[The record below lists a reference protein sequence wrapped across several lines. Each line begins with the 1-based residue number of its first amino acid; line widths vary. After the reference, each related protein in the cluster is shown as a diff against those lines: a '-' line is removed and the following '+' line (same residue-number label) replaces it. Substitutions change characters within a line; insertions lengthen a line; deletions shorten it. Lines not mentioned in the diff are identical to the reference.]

1 MKSALASNTNNN
13 KLTFTLI
20 TSFLSSIIVTIL
32 IYHSGSIFMGGDNVY
47 PLSPNVF
54 YNYNLFFTN
63 ANGGSPAI
71 LNYLSVNNII
81 ALILLF
87 PFFNQYSQII
97 GFLIDTFIG
106 NLAISLLI
114 YKNLMRQDVSKVN
127 LYIYFVT
134 ILSEIL
140 LYTTINFHYIIQVFP
155 ATFFPIFLSFPW
167 IIYFIDSIVNDN
179 EKIFIKIIK
188 VIITALLIIIF
199 INSIP
204 TLILVAY
211 SMLAVLFL
219 SFLAFSKGPIKQKIK
234 ILVLAFSSVVIF
246 DIIILQPYLSF
257 YHSYTNP
264 ETFTN
269 SQNYFLAALEY
280 YISTRQGNIG
290 NVLTLSY
297 YQNWLFVKINPILLS
312 LFSLNTILIIIPF
325 IIKKKLPQALPFL
338 ITFLFLSGWLAAPFL
353 FTSFYFNLYKNT
365 PYLWSLD
372 IPWLSFTYF
381 LSLSFS
387 LTLGTGLSFLDF
399 RKIIAKVLI
408 ILLLIISVG
417 VNFSVSYPFSGQIG
431 YPSRTQL
438 PSYLYEISNIISST
452 NIYNPR
458 TLVYPLSPIYVA
470 YNFSKSVYAGFGFW
484 YSLLKGDVYSSYYL
498 SNLPGY
504 SLEFF
509 MLFYPLK
516 NLTDLEPMINTMKIL
531 GINYV
536 ILTKNFIPSYYNRFY
551 YEFYN
556 QTIVQRFENCLKDY
570 PVLFNNSQ
578 MTLYHFS
585 NEQVVSPVKYIILVN
600 ITGPLWPFLSP
611 SYIPYRLTLLQE
623 ALGINFVNYS
633 NAIIIPKSY
642 EGYLLKYIGKEGI
655 NITNINDN
663 ITVIIINNLNAKTTV
678 YGNSPNEFRV
688 KLLVGG
694 EQNYSYV
701 PLIVRYYYYPEY
713 VNYYNG
719 NYSDLIIIPSYGNQ
733 TYLLLVKPSSSFT
746 TINFNYTNIYVYIYV
761 VSYPLL
767 LIILVIYLILRNK
780 LNESLKLIHKL
791 FNREFRR

>member
-1 MKSALASNTNNN
+1 MKSELASNTNNN

-32 IYHSGSIFMGGDNVY
+32 IYHSGSIFIGGDNVY

-63 ANGGSPAI
+63 TNGGYPAI
-71 LNYLSVNNII
+71 NNII
-81 ALILLF
+81 FNILLF

-114 YKNLMRQDVSKVN
+114 YKNLMRQDATKVN

-140 LYTTINFHYIIQVFP
+140 LYTTINLYYIIQVLP

-246 DIIILQPYLSF
+246 DIIILRPYLSF

-264 ETFTN
+264 KVFTN
-269 SQNYFLAALEY
+269 SQNYFLAALEAYIY
-280 YISTRQGNIG
+280 YTQGNIG
-290 NVLTLSY
+290 NVITLSY
-297 YQNWLFVKINPILLS
+297 YGNSLFVKINPIVLS
-312 LFSLNTILIIIPF
+312 LFSLNIVLIIIPF

-353 FTSFYFNLYKNT
+353 FTSFYLNLYKNI

-399 RKIIAKVLI
+399 KKIIAKVLI

-417 VNFSVSYPFSGQIG
+417 ANFSVSYSFSGQ
-431 YPSRTQL
+431 TQL
-438 PSYLYEISNIISST
+438 PSYLFKISNIISST

-458 TLVYPLSPIYVA
+458 TLVYPLAPDYVA
-470 YNFSKSVYAGFGFW
+470 YNFSKSAYVGFGFW

-498 SNLPGY
+498 SNLPAY

-536 ILTKNFIPSYYNRFY
+536 ILTKNFIPSYYFG
-551 YEFYN
+551 FYN

-600 ITGPLWPFLSP
+600 ITGPLWPSSSP

-623 ALGINFVNYS
+623 ALDINFVNYS

-688 KLLVGG
+688 KLLV
-694 EQNYSYV
+694 EDKQNYSYV

-713 VNYYNG
+713 VNYYSG

-733 TYLLLVKPSSSFT
+733 TYLLLVKPSSSLT
-746 TINFNYTNIYVYIYV
+746 TISFNYTNIYAYISV
-761 VSYPLL
+761 LLYPSL

-791 FNREFRR
+791 FNRDFRR

>member
-1 MKSALASNTNNN
+1 MKSALANNANN

-20 TSFLSSIIVTIL
+20 TSFLSSIITTIL
-32 IYHSGSIFMGGDNVY
+32 VYHSGSIFTGADNVY

-63 ANGGSPAI
+63 INGGSPAI
-71 LNYLSVNNII
+71 VNYPPVNNII
-81 ALILLF
+81 AFILLL

-97 GFLIDTFIG
+97 DFPLVAFVG

-114 YKNLMRQDVSKVN
+114 YKNLIRQDFTKVN
-127 LYIYFVT
+127 IYIYFVT

-140 LYTTINFHYIIQVFP
+140 LYTSINLHYIIKIFTS
-155 ATFFPIFLSFPW
+155 TFFPIFLSFPW
-167 IIYFIDSIVNDN
+167 IIYFIDSIVNDS

-204 TLILVAY
+204 TLILVVY

-219 SFLAFSKGPIKQKIK
+219 SFLAISKEPIKQKIK

-246 DIIILQPYLSF
+246 NIIILKLYLSF

-264 ETFTN
+264 EAFTN
-269 SQNYFLAALEY
+269 SQNSFLSILEY
-280 YISTRQGNIG
+280 CIVTRQGSIG

-297 YQNWLFVKINPILLS
+297 YQNSIFVKINSIVLL

-325 IIKKKLPQALPFL
+325 IVKKKLPQALPFL
-338 ITFLFLSGWLAAPFL
+338 ITFLFLSGWLAAPFV
-353 FTSFYFNLYKNT
+353 FTSFYLNLYKNI

-372 IPWLSFTYF
+372 IPSLSFTYF

-387 LTLGTGLSFLDF
+387 LILGTGLSFLNF
-399 RKIIAKVLI
+399 RKIIAEVLI

-417 VNFSVSYPFSGQIG
+417 ANFSASYSFPGLTR
-431 YPSRTQL
+431 YPTQTQL

-452 NIYNPR
+452 NVYNPR
-458 TLVYPLSPIYVA
+458 ILIYPLGPAYVA
-470 YNFSKSVYAGFGFW
+470 YNFSKSVYVGFGFW
-484 YSLLKGDVYSSYYL
+484 YSLLKGDEYSSCYF
-498 SNLPGY
+498 SNKPGY

-536 ILTKNFIPSYYNRFY
+536 VLTKNFIPSYYY
-551 YEFYN
+551 GLYD
-556 QTIVQRFENCLKDY
+556 QTIIQRFENYLKDY

-585 NEQVVSPVKYIILVN
+585 NEQAVSPVKYIILVN
-600 ITGPLWPFLSP
+600 ITGPLWPSSSP

-623 ALGINFVNYS
+623 ALDINFVNYS

-642 EGYLLKYIGKEGI
+642 EGYLLKYVGKESI
-655 NITNINDN
+655 NIANINDN
-663 ITVIIINNLNAKTTV
+663 ITVIMINNVNAKTTV
-678 YGNSPNEFRV
+678 YGDSPNEFKV
-688 KLLVGG
+688 KLSV
-694 EQNYSYV
+694 EDKQNYSYV

-713 VNYYNG
+713 VNYYSG
-719 NYSDLIIIPSYGNQ
+719 NYSNLIIIPLYGNQ

-746 TINFNYTNIYVYIYV
+746 TINFNYTNVYAYIYV
-761 VSYPLL
+761 LSYPLL
-767 LIILVIYLILRNK
+767 LIVLVIYLILRNK
-780 LNESLKLIHKL
+780 LNESLKLIRKL
-791 FNREFRR
+791 FSRDFKR